1 MQVIYKIDKI
11 FVVIYSTIIVLVGL
25 FFTLLAK
32 NLLLIPITLLVLAGY
47 LYFALKRPLRRWKA
61 VRNPFPQQWR
71 EYLNRVSRFYRLL
84 NKDRKRHFERDVQI
98 FLSDFPIRGIQNR
111 EIDPF
116 LKLTIAAGIAV
127 VLHGRLNWEPP
138 TRDGVLVYP
147 SERFNEDYE
156 LGKGDFAGEAPR
168 NGPMIIAEGSLI
180 FGLEHPG
187 SGYNVI
193 YHELA
198 HYFDWE
204 DGQAGGLPINRL
216 PSSVIPYWKEIIHSE
231 WQKAM
236 EGNSVLRPYAGKNEA
251 ELFAVATE
259 AFFETPL
266 LLQKHHPELYELL
279 RDFYNV
285 DTVELI
291 SSS

>member
-11 FVVIYSTIIVLVGL
+11 FVVTYSTIIVLVGL
-25 FFTLLAK
+25 FFAFLAK
-32 NLLLIPITLLVLAGY
+32 SLLLIPITLLVLAIY
-47 LYFALKRPLRRWKA
+47 LYFALKRSLRRWKA
-61 VRNPFPQQWR
+61 VRNSFPQRWR
-71 EYLNRVSRFYRLL
+71 EHLNRISRFYRLL
-84 NKDRKRHFERDVQI
+84 NEDRKRHFERDVQI

-111 EIDPF
+111 DIDPF
-116 LKLTIAAGIAV
+116 LKLTIAAGVAT
-127 VLHGRLNWEPP
+127 VLHGRPNWEPP

-147 SERFNEDYE
+147 SERFNENYE

-180 FGLEHPG
+180 FSLEHPG

-216 PSSVIPYWKEIIHSE
+216 PSSVIPYWKKIIHNE

-285 DTVELI
+285 DTAELI